1 MSDSRIGKYEWKQE
15 RKRADQITNLVGKME
30 NDHIVYVY
38 TCKSATAATREHI
51 FFSTCTRSF
60 SNILQ
65 KAIRKKNLAYRVFI
79 AWTTCCSLLSR
90 YFSFF
95 FHFSLYSFCST
106 PPLPLYSVSCP
117 NCLYPHSLLDVAMQ
131 VPAHSHTYKRT
142 HALIKEVF
150 CSARLRYS
158 VWLDRSSVVL
168 YLV

>member
-1 MSDSRIGKYEWKQE
+1 MITSYMCIPANLQQPQLENTFFFQHSQTFYKRQYGKKIWRIGYLLHG
-15 RKRADQITNLVGKME
+15 RRVAL
-30 NDHIVYVY
+30 
-38 TCKSATAATREHI
+38 S
-51 FFSTCTRSF
+51 
-60 SNILQ
+60 L
-65 KAIRKKNLAYRVFI
+65 AI
-79 AWTTCCSLLSR
+79 SP
-90 YFSFF
+90 FSFIF
-95 FHFSLYSFCST
+95 LCVPSAPP

-158 VWLDRSSVVL
+158 VWFDRSSVVL